1 MGGWVWMDRIKR
13 WVGCGDLQDGL
24 LQHYQEMVPLS
35 DWDIERRVRKAETDG
50 DDPFDLRSY
59 GIETRLHASDGES
72 DDPDED

>member
-1 MGGWVWMDRIKR
+1 
-13 WVGCGDLQDGL
+13 
-24 LQHYQEMVPLS
+24 
-35 DWDIERRVRKAETDG
+35 VRKAETDG